1 MTRFTDD
8 ITLRGASAAEL
19 RARLDELLA
28 ERALAGIAG
37 LHTVCAYMDDLDD
50 EIQGVRDSYVGTA
63 VTEIATLRA
72 ALWGPQTG

>member
-1 MTRFTDD
+1 M
-8 ITLRGASAAEL
+8 E
-19 RARLDELLA
+19 
-28 ERALAGIAG
+28 
-37 LHTVCAYMDDLDD
+37 DLDD

>member
-1 MTRFTDD
+1 MSRFTDD
-8 ITLRGASAAEL
+8 IALRGASAVEL

-37 LHTVCAYMDDLDD
+37 LHTVSAYMDDLDH
-50 EIQGVRDSYVGTA
+50 EIEGVRDFYVGTA

-72 ALWGPQTG
+72 ALFGPQTG